1 MDNATAQREAASILA
16 TADALGGD
24 ETTEMIR
31 RYFAPNYS
39 IILDDPIVKAEG
51 AWLYTKSGAK
61 VFDGV
66 AAYSAANLGH
76 GHPLVREVLKGFL
89 DAQHPAVLGRF
100 LGNPYMGLF
109 GKKICEMSGFER
121 FLPANG
127 GVEGPEAA
135 IKLARRWAHQVK
147 GVKGT
152 AEILYA
158 EGCFHGRTTTV
169 TQMFGDDEP
178 EAKDGFGPWTP
189 GFSRIPFNDLAALE
203 AAITDTTAA
212 VLIEPIQGEGGINVP
227 DDGYLAAV
235 CKLCKERNVLVIFD
249 EVQTGWARTGK
260 MFCWMHEGE
269 AARPDIM
276 AIGKSVSGG
285 FAPVAGILANNNLME
300 LMDAGSHGS
309 TFGGCPISSAIGYAS
324 LVAIEQE
331 DLVKQAQDKGAYVYE
346 RLLAIAA
353 KSPRIAAIR
362 GKGLM
367 FGIEVTKQDP
377 DANKF
382 SKKLLKMGAIIKG
395 THRWV
400 LRFTPPIVATR
411 EDLDHVLGLIEQV
424 FASETA

>member
-1 MDNATAQREAASILA
+1 MDHVTAQEEAASILA
-16 TADALGGD
+16 AADALGGD
-24 ETTEMIR
+24 ETTATIR
-31 RYFAPNYS
+31 STFAPNYS

-51 AWLYTKSGAK
+51 PWLYTKSGAK

-89 DAQHPAVLGRF
+89 DAQQPTVLGRF
-100 LGNPYMGLF
+100 LGNPYMALF
-109 GKKICEMSGFER
+109 GKKITEMTGYER

-135 IKLARRWAHQVK
+135 IKLARRWAHN
-147 GVKGT
+147 VKGT
-152 AEILYA
+152 RGVPEILYA

-178 EAKDGFGPWTP
+178 EAKDGFGPWAP
-189 GFSRIPFNDLAALE
+189 GFRKIPFNDLAALE
-203 AAITDTTAA
+203 AAITENTAA

-227 DDGYLAAV
+227 DDGYLKAV
-235 CKLCKERNVLVIFD
+235 VELCREKKVLSIFD

-260 MFCWMHEGE
+260 LFCWMHEGE

-285 FAPVAGILANNNLME
+285 FAPVAGILAHNDLME

-324 LVAIEQE
+324 LVALEKE
-331 DLVKQAQDKGAYVYE
+331 DLVGQANDKGEYVWA
-346 RLLAIAA
+346 RLQDIAA
-353 KSPRIAAIR
+353 KSPRIEVVR
-362 GKGLM
+362 GRGLM
-367 FGIEVTKQDP
+367 FGIEVTKEEP

-382 SKKLLKMGAIIKG
+382 SKKLLKMGAVIKG

-400 LRFTPPIVATR
+400 LRFTPPIVSTKD
-411 EDLDHVLGLIEQV
+411 DLDHVLSLIEEA
-424 FASETA
+424 FTPA

>member
-1 MDNATAQREAASILA
+1 MDQATAQREAATILA
-16 TADALGGD
+16 AADALGAD
-24 ETTEMIR
+24 EATAMIR
-31 RYFAPNYS
+31 QYFAPNYS
-39 IILDDPIVKAEG
+39 LILDDPVVKAEG
-51 AWLYTKSGAK
+51 PWLYTRNGNK

-89 DAQHPAVLGRF
+89 DAQQPTVLGRF

-109 GKKICEMSGFER
+109 GKKICEMSGYER

-135 IKLARRWAHQVK
+135 IKLARRWAHTVK
-147 GVKGT
+147 GVEGT

-178 EAKDGFGPWTP
+178 EAKEGFGPWTP
-189 GFSRIPFNDLAALE
+189 GFQSIPFNDLAALE

-249 EVQTGWARTGK
+249 EVQTGWARTGH

-285 FAPVAGILANNNLME
+285 YAPVAGILADNALME

-324 LVAIEQE
+324 LVAIEKE
-331 DLVKQAQDKGAYVYE
+331 DLVAQAREKGEYVRG
-346 RLLAIAA
+346 RLQAIAD
-353 KSPRIAAIR
+353 KSPRIESVR
-362 GKGLM
+362 GRGLM
-367 FGIEVTKQDP
+367 FGIEVTKEDP
-377 DANKF
+377 DANAF
-382 SKKLLKMGAIIKG
+382 SKKLLKMGAVIKG

-400 LRFTPPIVATR
+400 LRFTPPIVATHD
-411 EDLDHVLGLIEQV
+411 DLDHVLALIEQA
-424 FASETA
+424 FAE

>member
-1 MDNATAQREAASILA
+1 MDQATAQREAASILA
-16 TADALGGD
+16 TADALGAD

-39 IILDDPIVKAEG
+39 LILDDPIIKAEG
-51 AWLYTKSGAK
+51 AWLYTRSGAK

-89 DAQHPAVLGRF
+89 DAQQPAVLGRF

-227 DDGYLAAV
+227 DDGYLSAV

-285 FAPVAGILANNNLME
+285 YAPVAGILAHNNLME
-300 LMDAGSHGS
+300 LMDSGSHGS

-331 DLVKQAQDKGAYVYE
+331 DLVQQAQDKGAYVRE
-346 RLLAIAA
+346 RLLAIAE
-353 KSPRIAAIR
+353 KSPRIETIR
-362 GKGLM
+362 GRGLM

-382 SKKLLKMGAIIKG
+382 SKKLLKMGAVIKG

-400 LRFTPPIVATR
+400 LRFTPPIVASR
-411 EDLDHVLGLIEQV
+411 EDLDHVLGLIERA
-424 FASETA
+424 FASESA

>member
-1 MDNATAQREAASILA
+1 
-16 TADALGGD
+16 
-24 ETTEMIR
+24 MIR

-51 AWLYTKSGAK
+51 PWLYTKNGHK

-89 DAQHPAVLGRF
+89 DAQQPTVLGRF
-100 LGNPYMGLF
+100 LGNPYMGMF

-135 IKLARRWAHQVK
+135 IKLARRWAHNVK
-147 GVKGT
+147 GVEGT

-189 GFSRIPFNDLAALE
+189 GFRCIPFNDLAALE

-227 DDGYLAAV
+227 DDGYLRAV
-235 CKLCKERNVLVIFD
+235 KKLCKERNVLTIFD
-249 EVQTGWARTGK
+249 EVQTGWARTGR

-269 AARPDIM
+269 EARPDIM

-285 FAPVAGILANNNLME
+285 YAPVAGILAHNNLME

-346 RLLAIAA
+346 RLQAIAA
-353 KSPRIAAIR
+353 KSPRIETVR
-362 GKGLM
+362 GRGLM
-367 FGIEVTKQDP
+367 FGIEVTKEDP

-382 SKKLLKMGAIIKG
+382 SKKLLKLGAVIKG

-411 EDLDHVLGLIEQV
+411 DDLDHVLGLIEQV
-424 FASETA
+424 FEA